1 MICRVSQTEKII
13 NIIDHYFKPEH
24 RELPDGYVE
33 GSEEVD
39 PVDDLVTAGS
49 GQGPIVGAV
58 DGSSGSSYRG
68 NP

>member
-1 MICRVSQTEKII
+1 MLCRVSQSEKII

-49 GQGPIVGAV
+49 GQGPVVGAV
-58 DGSSGSSYRG
+58 NGSASSLYRS